1 VSADDES
8 VWTALPD
15 DDGSDPQDS
24 ADQEGV
30 EAGEV
35 DVRCVRGEDPAFAVD
50 VAGAVLEPLA
60 LDPEQ
65 VLEGTP
71 ETSALTLEERLH
83 TGIVVEHGIW
93 QITPGVATDVEVD
106 EVFVVVSGRATVHIE
121 GGPTLELAPGTVGT
135 LRAGDRTVWR
145 VHETLRKVYVA
156 TTPTDERP
164 LPPGVWS
171 QAGNITAHHPVSP
184 DPADDPTRP
193 AD

>member
-1 VSADDES
+1 VSADD
-8 VWTALPD
+8 
-15 DDGSDPQDS
+15 GSLFDES

-30 EAGEV
+30 ETGEV
-35 DVRCVRGEDPAFAVD
+35 DVRYAPGEDVAFVVD
-50 VAGAVLEPLA
+50 VATAR
-60 LDPEQ
+60 LDPLPLDAEQ

-71 ETSALTLEERLH
+71 ETSALTLEEHLH
-83 TGIVVEHGIW
+83 TGGTLVEHGIW

-106 EVFVVVSGRATVHIE
+106 EVFVVLSGRATVEIE

-164 LPPGVWS
+164 LPPGVVS
-171 QAGNITAHHPVSP
+171 RTGNISAYYPVSQ
-184 DPADDPTRP
+184 DPADDPPRP